1 MLQNSHG
8 ATAEH
13 LRDVRQSGP
22 TEQFAL
28 CRLLSLSCH
37 LCTGGVRCTVRGES
51 PLLPPTHAAAV
62 LIDGSRAPSSC
73 ETLSAFFPTLASA
86 NSSEDSPIGRGA
98 DR

>member
-1 MLQNSHG
+1 MSDKSH
-8 ATAEH
+8 
-13 LRDVRQSGP
+13 RS
-22 TEQFAL
+22 L
-28 CRLLSLSCH
+28 CVMLSLSCH
-37 LCTGGVRCTVRGES
+37 LSAGGVRCTVRGDS
-51 PLLPPTHAAAV
+51 PLLLPTHAVAV